1 MNFMK
6 VGKVIFRSI
15 VLLMVCIMAIQGA
28 PSSITPAKAPSV
40 CGNVNYKKWHLP
52 CGVACIHV
60 KDSGMQKDTATNLI
74 KGKLENII
82 LRMKEAQDIIKDLKI
97 KYSNGRIGNSH
108 LVTSI
113 QEKTEYAFDKG
124 NIDLKNEGT
133 TVKSSN
139 VTEIIKADYDSMAAA
154 IMFTEQLR
162 FNEDSSKRYGQ
173 LSRNLNGLSDK
184 LATVLCDFEIIQ
196 CISGSVPS
204 TNITCQSTVAG
215 SVQSWT
221 TEEARSSVE
230 YWVLR
235 DIEKYLQVL
244 IPKYRLI

>member
-1 MNFMK
+1 MTFHNF
-6 VGKVIFRSI
+6 F
-15 VLLMVCIMAIQGA
+15 Q
-28 PSSITPAKAPSV
+28 
-40 CGNVNYKKWHLP
+40 
-52 CGVACIHV
+52 
-60 KDSGMQKDTATNLI
+60 
-74 KGKLENII
+74 
-82 LRMKEAQDIIKDLKI
+82 
-97 KYSNGRIGNSH
+97 
-108 LVTSI
+108 
-113 QEKTEYAFDKG
+113 
-124 NIDLKNEGT
+124 
-133 TVKSSN
+133 
-139 VTEIIKADYDSMAAA
+139 TEIIKADYDSMAAA

-230 YWVLR
+230 YWVLI

-244 IPKYRLI
+244 ISKYQLI

>member
-1 MNFMK
+1 MIA
-6 VGKVIFRSI
+6 VGKVNFRSSILLIICI
-15 VLLMVCIMAIQGA
+15 VAIQGA
-28 PSSITPAKAPSV
+28 PSPITPAKASSV
-40 CGNVNYKKWHLP
+40 CGNVNYRKWHLP
-52 CGVACIHV
+52 CGMACIPV
-60 KDSGMQKDTATNLI
+60 KDSGMQKDTAASLI
-74 KGKLENII
+74 KEKLENII
-82 LRMKEAQDIIKDLKI
+82 LHMKEAHDTIKLLKV

-113 QEKTEYAFDKG
+113 QETTEYAFDNG

-133 TVKSSN
+133 KVKSSN

-162 FNEDSSKRYGQ
+162 FNEDSSTLYGQ
-173 LSRNLNGLSDK
+173 LSKNLNGLSDK
-184 LATVLCDFEIIQ
+184 LSIVLCDFEIIQ

-204 TNITCQSTVAG
+204 TNITCQNTVAG

-230 YWVLR
+230 YWVLI

-244 IPKYRLI
+244 ISKYQLI

>member
-6 VGKVIFRSI
+6 VGKVNFRSSILLIICI
-15 VLLMVCIMAIQGA
+15 VAIQGA
-28 PSSITPAKAPSV
+28 PSPITPAKASSV
-40 CGNVNYKKWHLP
+40 CGNVNYRKWHLP
-52 CGVACIHV
+52 CGMACIPV
-60 KDSGMQKDTATNLI
+60 KDSGMQKDTAASLI
-74 KGKLENII
+74 KEKLENII
-82 LRMKEAQDIIKDLKI
+82 LHMKEAHDTIKLLKV
-97 KYSNGRIGNSH
+97 KYSNGRIGNTD
-108 LVTSI
+108 VVNSI
-113 QEKTEYAFDKG
+113 HEKTEYAFDNG

-133 TVKSSN
+133 KVKSSN

-162 FNEDSSKRYGQ
+162 FNEDSSTLYGQ
-173 LSRNLNGLSDK
+173 LSKNLNGLSDK
-184 LATVLCDFEIIQ
+184 LSIVLCDFEIIQ

-230 YWVLR
+230 YWVLI

-244 IPKYRLI
+244 ISKYQLI

>member
-1 MNFMK
+1 
-6 VGKVIFRSI
+6 
-15 VLLMVCIMAIQGA
+15 
-28 PSSITPAKAPSV
+28 
-40 CGNVNYKKWHLP
+40 
-52 CGVACIHV
+52 
-60 KDSGMQKDTATNLI
+60 MQKDTAASLI
-74 KGKLENII
+74 KEKLENII
-82 LRMKEAQDIIKDLKI
+82 LHMKEAHDTIKLLKV
-97 KYSNGRIGNSH
+97 KYSNGRIGNTD
-108 LVTSI
+108 VVNSI
-113 QEKTEYAFDKG
+113 HEKTEYAFDNG

-133 TVKSSN
+133 KVKSSN

-162 FNEDSSKRYGQ
+162 FNEDSSTLYGQ
-173 LSRNLNGLSDK
+173 LSKNLNGLSDK
-184 LATVLCDFEIIQ
+184 LSIVLCDFEIIQ

-230 YWVLR
+230 YWVLI

-244 IPKYRLI
+244 ISKYRLI